1 MSFRGSNYEPGL
13 VPESGSLAGPGSYVG
28 VNADGDFVLTSSAGS
43 SGGGD
48 ADPAGSDN
56 QIQFNN
62 GGSFGASANLT
73 FDDTNLAASRAIF
86 GTTAATLTVAAG
98 ELSTLSAIDSGSNKY
113 TTQYDAVGKLQGHV
127 ISLGGSTVTA
137 GKLYYL
143 AGNGAFIE
151 AQADDDDSG
160 GEQLLA
166 IALNTNSTSHGMLRR
181 GTIRVTGSLFN
192 FAGLG
197 DEGALTIGAP
207 VYVAQATAGHY
218 QFSAPSGSGEY
229 VRRVGYC
236 IDKNGA
242 AGSDFDIFL
251 LFEPSDTF
259 VEIA

>member
-28 VNADGDFVLTSSAGS
+28 VNEDGDFILTSSAGG
-43 SGGGD
+43 GGGD
-48 ADPAGSDN
+48 ADPAGADN

-98 ELSTLSAIDSGSNKY
+98 ELSTLSSIDSGSNKY

-143 AGNGAFIE
+143 ESNGAFIE
-151 AQADDDDSG
+151 AQADDDDTG

-166 IALNTNSTSHGMLRR
+166 IALNTNSTTHGMLRR
-181 GTIRVTGSLFN
+181 GTVRVTGSLFD

-197 DEGALTIGAP
+197 DEGAATVGMP
-207 VYVAQATAGHY
+207 VYVSKGTAGHY
-218 QFSAPSGSGEY
+218 QFSAPSGSGEF

-236 IDKNGA
+236 VDKNGA